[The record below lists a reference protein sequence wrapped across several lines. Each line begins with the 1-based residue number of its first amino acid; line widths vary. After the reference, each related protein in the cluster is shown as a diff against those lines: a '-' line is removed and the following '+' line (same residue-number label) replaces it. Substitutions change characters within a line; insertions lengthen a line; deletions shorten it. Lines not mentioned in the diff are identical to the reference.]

1 MVATVAIVAVVAI
14 VGILGKYCSTI
25 GTGSQMVS
33 HLNPSTVNLYSLTF
47 SVPAVFRSPMRLAL
61 RGGHSTSPA
70 VSPSVGGGGGGAGAS
85 IGSASVAS
93 TPSSTSSGSVLIVCQ
108 YNSR

>member
-1 MVATVAIVAVVAI
+1 
-14 VGILGKYCSTI
+14 
-25 GTGSQMVS
+25 MVS

-70 VSPSVGGGGGGAGAS
+70 VSPSVGGGGGGAGA
-85 IGSASVAS
+85 
-93 TPSSTSSGSVLIVCQ
+93 VLAAILAIVGIITQ
-108 YNSR
+108 MDMEEDEWDDEAKIEQVVNYESYT